1 MTRTCVNYLWPNSEG
16 SVLPFP
22 SFDEKFWRN
31 RKLGTGTEEA
41 LLAYEVKEDNECN
54 SVFSL
59 SSQNM
64 TRSPIHVH
72 SFLHVD
78 VLFPLV
84 FLPFAPK
91 SHLLSSPVSALSIYP
106 AVKNLGILERQ
117 THWPVG
123 SMGVFENYCRRYRLL
138 MGVASELLKCLLR
151 FQTYNFHLAITL
163 RNTGVNCKSLNFT

>member
-1 MTRTCVNYLWPNSEG
+1 MKNSEEIENWG
-16 SVLPFP
+16 L
-22 SFDEKFWRN
+22 EQK
-31 RKLGTGTEEA
+31 KLF
-41 LLAYEVKEDNECN
+41 LLIKSKKIMNVII

-64 TRSPIHVH
+64 MRSPIHVH

-91 SHLLSSPVSALSIYP
+91 SHLLSSPVSALSIHP

-117 THWPVG
+117 THWPVE
-123 SMGVFENYCRRYRLL
+123 SMGVSENYCRRYRLL
-138 MGVASELLKCLLR
+138 MGVTSELLKCLLR